1 MGVGLTR
8 KGGNTVSNDGTSLML
23 TGAAPLLASPAL
35 SSVVS
40 SMADIAL
47 VLSAEGKIVSA
58 ISKPDHPA
66 FGEIS
71 GWPGRDMAD
80 ICDAQS
86 AMKIS
91 DRLAD
96 LRARASGGEP
106 APYRWAEVTHEFHD
120 SRSTSVRYALHWLAE
135 TGEVLALGLDQ
146 RPIIEIQQQLLN
158 AQIALERDYE
168 AQREIDT
175 RYRLL
180 MDFTSDCVV
189 LVSMSSGKI
198 VDINHHAA
206 QLLAGSRADL
216 VDTSFAEKFTGR
228 RKEDF
233 LASLSASL
241 PSDSPAPLE
250 VDVRAT
256 QRRLLLTAKLFR
268 AAGEPLVLIR
278 MTDPETGSMADSQLT
293 ANLRQ
298 LFHRG
303 VDAIVFCNKDGV
315 VIAASETF
323 LNLTDAPGLPSV
335 RGRSI
340 GDFLARGTVD
350 LKVIL
355 DNARR
360 AGQLRMYQTKLKTD
374 FDAQL
379 PVEISATWLDDR
391 VDPVLALV
399 IRNATNT
406 AALRAD
412 PSMPDAGMRGVMEL
426 VGSSTLKDIVAETT
440 NVIEKICIETAIELT
455 RNNRVAAAEML
466 GLSRQ
471 SLYVKLRKYGM
482 LSRDEE

>member
-1 MGVGLTR
+1 M
-8 KGGNTVSNDGTSLML
+8 SNDGTNFML
-23 TGAAPLLASPAL
+23 SGAAPLFATPAL
-35 SSVVS
+35 SSVVT

-47 VLSAEGKIVSA
+47 VMTADGIVTSAVSRPEH
-58 ISKPDHPA
+58 SA
-66 FGEIS
+66 FQDIA
-71 GWPGRDMAD
+71 GWPGSPFSKL
-80 ICDAQS
+80 CDGASAQ
-86 AMKIS
+86 KIA
-91 DRLAD
+91 DRLKDLKQRAD
-96 LRARASGGEP
+96 AGEE
-106 APYRWAEVTHEFHD
+106 APFRWVEVIHTFSPNH
-120 SRSTSVRYALHWLAE
+120 STSVRYALHWLNDSN
-135 TGEVLALGLDQ
+135 EVLALGIDQ

-189 LVSMSSGKI
+189 LVSVTSGRV

-206 QLLAGSRADL
+206 QLLGGARADL
-216 VDTSFAEKFTGR
+216 VDTPFAEKFTGR
-228 RKEDF
+228 RKED
-233 LASLSASL
+233 LLSGLSAAL
-241 PSDSPAPLE
+241 PADTPAPLE
-250 VDVRAT
+250 VEVKTT
-256 QRRLLLTAKLFR
+256 QRRLLLTAKMFR

-278 MTDPETGSMADSQLT
+278 MDDPETGSMADSTLT

-315 VIAASETF
+315 VLSASETF

-335 RGRSI
+335 RGRSVA
-340 GDFLARGTVD
+340 DFLARGTVD

-399 IRNATNT
+399 IRNATNM

-412 PSMPDAGMRGVMEL
+412 PAMPEAGMRGVMEL

>member
-1 MGVGLTR
+1 M
-8 KGGNTVSNDGTSLML
+8 SNDGATFQLS
-23 TGAAPLLASPAL
+23 GAAPLLSTPAL
-35 SSVVS
+35 SSVVT
-40 SMADIAL
+40 SMADIAM
-47 VLSAEGKIVSA
+47 VMTRDGQITSVVA
-58 ISKPDHPA
+58 KPEHPA
-66 FGEIS
+66 FQEIS
-71 GWPGRDMAD
+71 GWAGRSFMEL
-80 ICDAQS
+80 CDTAS
-86 AMKIS
+86 APKIA

-96 LRARASGGEP
+96 LAARAASGET
-106 APYRWAEVTHEFHD
+106 APHRWAEVTHEFA
-120 SRSTSVRYALHWLAE
+120 SIRSTSVRYSIHWLND
-135 TGEVLALGLDQ
+135 TGEVLVLGLDQ

-189 LVSMSSGKI
+189 LVSMSTGRI

-206 QLLAGSRADL
+206 QLLGGSRADL
-216 VDTSFAEKFTGR
+216 IETAFADKFAGR
-228 RKEDF
+228 RKDDLLPG
-233 LASLSASL
+233 LASSG
-241 PSDSPAPLE
+241 PGDSPAPLE
-250 VDVRAT
+250 VEVRAT
-256 QRRLLLTAKLFR
+256 QRRLLLTAKMFR
-268 AAGEPLVLIR
+268 AAGEPLVLVR
-278 MTDPETGSMADSQLT
+278 MDDPETGSLADSQLT

-315 VIAASETF
+315 VLAASETF

-335 RGRSI
+335 RGRSVA
-340 GDFLARGTVD
+340 DFFARGTVD

-399 IRNATNT
+399 IRNATNN

-412 PSMPDAGMRGVMEL
+412 PAMPEAGMRGVMEL

>member
-1 MGVGLTR
+1 M
-8 KGGNTVSNDGTSLML
+8 SNDGATFKLS
-23 TGAAPLLASPAL
+23 GAAPLLSMPAL
-35 SSVVS
+35 SSVVT

-47 VLSAEGKIVSA
+47 VLSPDGIVTSA
-58 ISKPDHPA
+58 IAKPDHPA
-66 FGEIS
+66 FAEIS
-71 GWPGRDMAD
+71 GWPGQALAD
-80 ICDAQS
+80 LCDAAS
-86 AMKIS
+86 APKIA
-91 DRLAD
+91 DRLAS
-96 LRARASGGEP
+96 LAARAAEGEI
-106 APYRWAEVTHEFHD
+106 APQRWAEVTHDFETV
-120 SRSTSVRYALHWLAE
+120 RSTSVRYALHWMNE
-135 TGEVLALGLDQ
+135 SGEVLALGLDQ

-189 LVSMSSGKI
+189 LVSMSTGRI

-206 QLLAGSRADL
+206 QLLGGSRADL
-216 VDTSFAEKFTGR
+216 IDTGFAEKFAGR
-228 RKEDF
+228 RREDLLAG
-233 LASLSASL
+233 LASAM
-241 PSDSPAPLE
+241 PADSPAPLE
-250 VDVRAT
+250 VEVRAT
-256 QRRLLLTAKLFR
+256 QRRLLLTAKMFR
-268 AAGEPLVLIR
+268 AAGEPLVLVR
-278 MTDPETGSMADSQLT
+278 MDDPETGSLADSQLT

-315 VIAASETF
+315 VVSASETF
-323 LNLTDAPGLPSV
+323 LNLTDAPGLPAV

-340 GDFLARGTVD
+340 GDFFARGTVD
-350 LKVIL
+350 LKVVL

-360 AGQLRMYQTKLKTD
+360 AGQLRMYQTRLKTD

-412 PSMPDAGMRGVMEL
+412 PAMPEAGMRGVMEL